1 MEGAVA
7 YYRVSTGKQSRSG
20 LGLDAQRVAVER
32 FMARKPAIEF
42 VEVESGRKSDAER
55 PQLAAALAACK
66 KARATLVVAK
76 LDRLARDTR
85 LLLTLVDSGV
95 RVRFVDFPDI
105 PEGAAGRFMLTMLAA
120 VAEFERRL
128 ISERTKAAL
137 AVAKQRGAV
146 LGRAGPSNLS
156 RNLQERVER
165 AAHFAMRLQ
174 PIAESFAASGLS
186 QIEQVRKLN
195 EMRLPAPRGGQ
206 WTRTQ
211 WNRVRTRLAN
221 RAG

>member
-1 MEGAVA
+1 MDAAIA
-7 YYRVSTGKQSRSG
+7 YYRVSTAKQGRSG
-20 LGLDAQRVAVER
+20 LGLGAQRSAVER
-32 FMARKPAIEF
+32 FVGGKPALEF
-42 VEVESGRKSDAER
+42 VEVESGRKSDADR

-66 KARATLVVAK
+66 KARGTLIVAK

-128 ISERTKAAL
+128 ISERTSTAL
-137 AVAKQRGAV
+137 AVAKQRGVV
-146 LGRAGPSNLS
+146 LGRAGPSNLR
-156 RNLQERVER
+156 RNVEERVAR
-165 AAHFAMRLQ
+165 ANT
-174 PIAESFAASGLS
+174 FAARLKPLADSMAAAGMS
-186 QIEQVRKLN
+186 TVEQVVRLN
-195 EMRLPAPRGGQ
+195 EIGVPAPRGGR

-211 WNRVRTRLAN
+211 WGRIRSRLVT
-221 RAG
+221 AG

>member
-1 MEGAVA
+1 MDAVA
-7 YYRVSTGKQSRSG
+7 YYRVSTAKQGRSG
-20 LGLDAQRVAVER
+20 LGLDAQRGAVER
-32 FMARKPAIEF
+32 FMGGKPTMEF
-42 VEVESGRKSDAER
+42 VEVESGKKSDAER
-55 PQLAAALAACK
+55 PQLAAALTACK

-128 ISERTKAAL
+128 ISERTATAL

-146 LGRAGPSNLS
+146 LGSAGPSNLR
-156 RNLQERVER
+156 RNVE
-165 AAHFAMRLQ
+165 
-174 PIAESFAASGLS
+174 
-186 QIEQVRKLN
+186 
-195 EMRLPAPRGGQ
+195 
-206 WTRTQ
+206 
-211 WNRVRTRLAN
+211 
-221 RAG
+221 